1 MAMQRRT
8 VEVVLALAV
17 ASIVVGALAAL
28 VAVQT
33 VPNSGNIN
41 VVASVGIGVYSN
53 SNCTTVLSS
62 ISWGN
67 LTPGGSAAQT
77 IYVQNQGNTNVTLTM
92 TAGTWNPA
100 SVSSYLTLSWNI
112 ATNYVLAPSLSVP
125 AVLNL
130 TVSSSVSS
138 STSFSFDMNITA
150 TQD

>member
-1 MAMQRRT
+1 MAMQRMT

-17 ASIVVGALAAL
+17 AGIVVGALAAL

-62 ISWGN
+62 INWGN
-67 LTPGGSAAQT
+67 LTPGGSETQT
-77 IYVQNQGNTNVTLTM
+77 IYVENQGNVNVTLAM
-92 TAGTWNPA
+92 ACGGWNP
-100 SVSSYLTLSWNI
+100 STVSSYLTLSWNI
-112 ATNYVLAPSLSVP
+112 ASNYVLAPSLSVP
-125 AVLNL
+125 ALVTLN
-130 TVSSSVSS
+130 VSSSASS
-138 STSFSFDMNITA
+138 STSFSFNMNITA